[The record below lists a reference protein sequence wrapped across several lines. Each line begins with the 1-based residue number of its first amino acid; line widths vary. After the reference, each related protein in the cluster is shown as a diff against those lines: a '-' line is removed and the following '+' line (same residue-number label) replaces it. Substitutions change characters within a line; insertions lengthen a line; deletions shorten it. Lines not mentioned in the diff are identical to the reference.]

1 MKMNHSQRQIGQN
14 SPIFFLQKIGIF
26 GSQLNIILID
36 KQKGEIQ
43 MYDNDDEPKLLRG
56 LLNALLI
63 EAFSVVVII
72 GLCRIITQIIFH
84 INL

>member
-1 MKMNHSQRQIGQN
+1 
-14 SPIFFLQKIGIF
+14 
-26 GSQLNIILID
+26 
-36 KQKGEIQ
+36 

>member
-1 MKMNHSQRQIGQN
+1 
-14 SPIFFLQKIGIF
+14 
-26 GSQLNIILID
+26 
-36 KQKGEIQ
+36 
-43 MYDNDDEPKLLRG
+43 MYDNDDRQGG
-56 LLNALLI
+56 LLIGLINALLI

>member
-1 MKMNHSQRQIGQN
+1 
-14 SPIFFLQKIGIF
+14 
-26 GSQLNIILID
+26 
-36 KQKGEIQ
+36 

-72 GLCRIITQIIFH
+72 GLCRVVNLLITNYLI
-84 INL
+84 